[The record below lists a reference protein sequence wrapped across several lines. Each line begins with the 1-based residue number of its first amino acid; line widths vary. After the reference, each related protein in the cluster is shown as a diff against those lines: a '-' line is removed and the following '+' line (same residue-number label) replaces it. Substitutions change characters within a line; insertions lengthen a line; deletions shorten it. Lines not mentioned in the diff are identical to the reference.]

1 MGRLLYFPRKLTLP
15 EDAMPLTT
23 MCVCG
28 VELGLHSHVG
38 LRCPI
43 YLGRE
48 VASYS
53 RVLTFTKAV
62 NQGEGA

>member
-1 MGRLLYFPRKLTLP
+1 MGRLLQFPRKPTLQ
-15 EDAMPLTT
+15 DMPLTT

-28 VELGLHSHVG
+28 VDLGLHSHVG

-48 VASYS
+48 VADYS

-62 NQGEGA
+62 NQEKA